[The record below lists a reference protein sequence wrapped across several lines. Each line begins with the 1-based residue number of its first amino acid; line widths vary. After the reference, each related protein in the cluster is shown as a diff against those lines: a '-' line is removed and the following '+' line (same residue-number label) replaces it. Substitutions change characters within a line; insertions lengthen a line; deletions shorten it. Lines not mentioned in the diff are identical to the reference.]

1 MIEDHKA
8 DAFNPPKSHNTA
20 VNFFLNGFSNWD
32 AKHFLHIAQ
41 HGYIFEQSGAF
52 FPLYPYTIHLLAKL
66 NGDYLL
72 SGFVLNFLFFIISTI
87 FLYKLTLIVFQHNQI
102 GLFTAWCFVLNPANI
117 FFSSCYTESLYSML
131 TFMGLYFVFSGSQ
144 LFASL
149 AFFLSG
155 LTRSNGLLNFGY
167 IAFITIRA
175 FFKSD
180 LGKKTFCITVIKLS
194 FHLAIISSAYV
205 AFQLYLFKKF
215 CLSDEKS
222 FIDKNLY
229 SYAREN
235 GFKIF
240 YDLPK
245 SDWCFKRLPFS
256 YSYIQSVYW
265 KVGLFRYWHW
275 KQIPNFLMAL
285 PTIWLSIKSICG
297 FASKM
302 DSGNFYNILGLNDK
316 SCKINFHPFVIHL
329 GFLLLSSVF
338 FMHVQVVFFLI

>member
-8 DAFNPPKSHNTA
+8 DAFDPPKSSNAA
-20 VNFFLNGFSNWD
+20 VDFFLNGFSNWD

-52 FPLYPYTIHLLAKL
+52 FPLYPYTIYQLTKL
-66 NGDYLL
+66 TGNYLF
-72 SGFVLNFLFFIISTI
+72 SGFILNFFFFIISTI
-87 FLYKLTLIVFQHNQI
+87 YLYKLTLIVFQQTQI
-102 GLFTAWCFVLNPANI
+102 GVFTAWFFVLNPANI

-131 TFMGLYFVFSGSQ
+131 TFMGLYFTFSGSQ
-144 LFASL
+144 LFAL
-149 AFFLSG
+149 TAFFLSG

-167 IAFITIRA
+167 IAFVIIRS

-180 LGKKTFCITVIKLS
+180 QSKKIYCITTIKLLLN
-194 FHLAIISSAYV
+194 LAIISSAYV
-205 AFQLYLFKKF
+205 VFQLYLFKIF
-215 CLSDEKS
+215 CQSDNKS
-222 FIDKNLY
+222 FIEKNLY

-240 YDLPK
+240 SDLPK
-245 SDWCFKRLPFS
+245 SDWCFKTIPFS

-265 KVGLFRYWHW
+265 KVGFLKYWHW
-275 KQIPNFLMAL
+275 KQIPNFVLAS

-297 FASKM
+297 FVNQM
-302 DSGNFYNILGLNDK
+302 DSERFYNLFGLMDK

-329 GFLLLSSVF
+329 GFLLLSSIF
-338 FMHVQVVFFLI
+338 FMHVQVIF